1 MNIKPPELT
10 IFQGMPSLHID
21 NTKMRPEEEEAIQDQ
36 ARRKKEVNFENCF
49 CFSCNLISNY
59 FSFKLN

>member
-21 NTKMRPEEEEAIQDQ
+21 NSKMRPEEEEAIRDQ
-36 ARRKKEVNFENCF
+36 ARRNKEVNLKSYWIAKF
-49 CFSCNLISNY
+49 LIKCLILAST
-59 FSFKLN
+59 

>member
-10 IFQGMPSLHID
+10 IFQGMPSLYID

-36 ARRKKEVNFENCF
+36 ARRNKEVN
-49 CFSCNLISNY
+49 LNY
-59 FSFKLN
+59 FWN

>member
-36 ARRKKEVNFENCF
+36 ARRKKEVNFENC
-49 CFSCNLISNY
+49 CC
-59 FSFKLN
+59 SFL